1 MSLFNKKM
9 KVIGGFSIGKT
20 IGEGTFSKVK
30 IATELATGKEYAM
43 KIVKKNTINDP
54 EVDKQII
61 REVSILHTIKH
72 PNVVQLH
79 AAFKSKKKYYLIL
92 DLADG
97 GELFDKLVDDGPLPE
112 NEARKYFQQLIDA
125 LDCIHRHHAVHRD
138 LKPENLLLDR
148 EGNLKVT
155 DFGLSAVSLTS
166 AEVFKTRCGTPN
178 YVAPEIFSP
187 SGYHGP
193 PVDIWS
199 AGLILYVMLTAS
211 LPFDGDSVESVIGKV
226 LDEPLGIPMDI
237 PDGAAS
243 LIEKIIVRDPEQR
256 ATIAD
261 IRNDEWFKVDY
272 HQVNGEET
280 NAKPEDLIFIDA
292 EVETVSKEIQQDEP
306 DIDAFSLISKISRVD
321 MKTLF
326 EGTNGPKVPTS
337 FSVTKQKEKID
348 ENIISSIKKLGGVPQ
363 QQKNQDF
370 KASFII
376 GGKPLSVRIEVTHV
390 VGITHVIE
398 LYKLRGSQTDFIS
411 LYNKFKTLI

>member
-1 MSLFNKKM
+1 M
-9 KVIGGFSIGKT
+9 KAIGGYSIGKT
-20 IGEGTFSKVK
+20 LGEGTFSKVK
-30 IATELATGKEYAM
+30 LATEIATGKEYAM
-43 KIVKKNTINDP
+43 KIVKRHSINDP
-54 EVDKQII
+54 EIDKQII

-79 AAFKSKKKYYLIL
+79 AAFKSKNKYYLIL

-97 GELFDKLVDDGPLPE
+97 GELFNKLVDGGPLSE
-112 NEARKYFQQLIDA
+112 DEARKYFQQLIDA
-125 LDCIHRHHAVHRD
+125 LDCIHKHHAVHRD

-148 EGNLKVT
+148 DGNLKVT
-155 DFGLSAVSLTS
+155 DFGLSAISLTS

-226 LDEPLGIPMDI
+226 LDEPLGIPMNI
-237 PDGAAS
+237 SDGAAS

-256 ATIAD
+256 ATIED
-261 IRNDEWFKVDY
+261 IRNDEWFKVNY

-280 NAKPEDLIFIDA
+280 DAKPEDLIFIDA
-292 EVETVSKEIQQDEP
+292 EVESISKAIQQDNP
-306 DIDAFSLISKISRVD
+306 NITAFSLLSKIYRVD
-321 MKTLF
+321 LKTLF
-326 EGTNGPKVPTS
+326 EGTNTPKIATS
-337 FSVTKQKEKID
+337 FSVTKPKEKIE

-376 GGKPLSVRIEVTHV
+376 GGAPLSVRIEITHI

-398 LYKLRGSQTDFIS
+398 LYRLRGNSTDFVS
-411 LYNKFKTLI
+411 LFNKFKTLI